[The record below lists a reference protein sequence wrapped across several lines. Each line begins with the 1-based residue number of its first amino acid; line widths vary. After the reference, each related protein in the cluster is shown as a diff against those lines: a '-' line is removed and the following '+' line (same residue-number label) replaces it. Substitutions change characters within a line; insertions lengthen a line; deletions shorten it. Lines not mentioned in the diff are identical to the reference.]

1 MSDVDARA
9 PGCFPLT
16 YVECRARF
24 LRAAG
29 RAGARVERHPIE
41 ARGPDDERLSI
52 DVARLGDRRPARMLV
67 VMSGVHGIEGFAG
80 SAIQTDSLGRAV
92 SWDVPPGCGVMH
104 VHAVNPWGMA
114 WWRRQ
119 NESNVDL
126 NRNWVDFG
134 APLPDNPGYRELHR
148 WLCPDV
154 LDDET
159 ERAFLD
165 AAGRFIEERGYA
177 WVKEAVTVGQYEF
190 EDGLYYGGHRREAST
205 QILEAVAASHL
216 SDCEELL
223 IVDLH
228 TGHGAFAA
236 CTLLSGERAGTPGAA
251 MVDEFFAGETVE
263 RTLDNPDAT
272 TAHKR
277 GQLTLGICE
286 AFAGTR
292 SAAVTLELGTVDDTT
307 MILAERREHWL
318 QRKGDFTSAEG
329 SEIAWGHRVAS
340 IPDDRSWEASA
351 LAHGERVLT
360 KARAGLFRG
369 RG

>member
-1 MSDVDARA
+1 MTDAGQR
-9 PGCFPLT
+9 GRFPLT
-16 YVECRARF
+16 YAECRARF
-24 LRAAG
+24 LQAAG
-29 RAGARVERHPIE
+29 RAGAHVERHPIE

-52 DVARLGDRRPARMLV
+52 DVARVGDARPARVLV
-67 VMSGVHGIEGFAG
+67 VMSGVHGIEGYAG
-80 SAIQTDSLGRAV
+80 SAIQTWSLDHAAA
-92 SWDVPPGCGVMH
+92 WDVPPGCAVIH

-134 APLPDNPGYRELHR
+134 RPLPDNPGYRELHR

-159 ERAFLD
+159 ERAFLE
-165 AAGRFIEERGYA
+165 ATGRLIEERGYS

-205 QILEAVAASHL
+205 RTLEAIAAAHFEGC
-216 SDCEELL
+216 DEML

-228 TGHGAFAA
+228 TGHGAYGE
-236 CTLLSGERAGTPGAA
+236 CTLLSGEAADTPGAA
-251 MVDEFFAGETVE
+251 MIDSIFAGETIE
-263 RTLDNPDAT
+263 RTAGDAEAT
-272 TAHKR
+272 TPHKR
-277 GQLTLGICE
+277 GQLTLGLCA
-286 AFAGTR
+286 AFGGTR

-318 QRKGDFTSAEG
+318 QRKGDFTTAEG
-329 SEIAWGHRVAS
+329 GEIAWGHRVAS
-340 IPDDRSWEASA
+340 IPDDRAWEEAG
-351 LAHGERVLT
+351 LAHGDRVLA
-360 KARAGLFRG
+360 KARAGLFG
-369 RG
+369 DTP